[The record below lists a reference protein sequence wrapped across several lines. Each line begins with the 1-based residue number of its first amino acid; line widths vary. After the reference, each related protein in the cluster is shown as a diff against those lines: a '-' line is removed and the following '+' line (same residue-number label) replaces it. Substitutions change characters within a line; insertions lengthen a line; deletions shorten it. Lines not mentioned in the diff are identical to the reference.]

1 MLTTNNLYINFLK
14 SYIMK
19 KSFYV
24 VGFLTFFI
32 LGIGAMFEFLTWP
45 YRGVIVFIGFVF
57 LNFGFIPM
65 YFYQKYQEVKS

>member
-1 MLTTNNLYINFLK
+1 
-14 SYIMK
+14 MK

-45 YRGVIVFIGFVF
+45 YRGVVVFIGFLF

-65 YFYQKYQEVKS
+65 YFYQKYQGVKI